1 MTGDDSSSGTVPP
14 GRAAGSPRPAG
25 RTGPRVL
32 AQLSARSLL
41 IAATVVIV
49 ALIGVVGVAQ
59 LVAPAAD
66 RAPASASATP
76 SSGLPTVAVAAL
88 PPEARAVLAL
98 IDKGGPFEYR
108 QDGTVFSNVE
118 GLLPA
123 RPAGYYHEYTVV
135 TPGSPDRGTRRLVVG
150 RDGDVYYTSDHYASF
165 RQVLR

>member
-1 MTGDDSSSGTVPP
+1 MTGDDSSSGTVPLGP
-14 GRAAGSPRPAG
+14 TTRLRPPRGRG
-25 RTGPRVL
+25 RRVWS
-32 AQLSARSLL
+32 QLSARSLL

-59 LVAPAAD
+59 LTSPTAA
-66 RAPASASATP
+66 RAPAGTSATP
-76 SSGLPTVAVAAL
+76 SSGLPTVPVAVL
-88 PPEARAVLAL
+88 PPEARSMLTL
-98 IDKGGPFEYR
+98 IDKGGPFRYR

-123 RPAGYYHEYTVV
+123 RPAGYYREYTVV